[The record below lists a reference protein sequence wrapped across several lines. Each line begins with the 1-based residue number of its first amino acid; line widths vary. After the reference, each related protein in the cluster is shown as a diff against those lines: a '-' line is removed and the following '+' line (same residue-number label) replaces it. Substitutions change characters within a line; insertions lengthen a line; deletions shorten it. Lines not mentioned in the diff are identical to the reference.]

1 MTLLKT
7 ADEVTAA
14 ATKAKKE
21 IAAKG
26 TNGDEEAFKEAVFV
40 MVRPQMAGAKM
51 EHMISGDMRRAIMVT
66 IDSDLAMWDHW
77 ERRYKTHYPKN
88 RTTARTRPGAR
99 TRVTVDGALQ
109 KVLAGGIM
117 KMPKGVI
124 TTMTACRI
132 AQNEFV
138 EAALIQSTKSQ
149 TRRRSWD
156 KPAAAKARKLMDMSI
171 DHWGAKIINGT
182 RNTKKENR

>member
-7 ADEVTAA
+7 ADEVTTAA
-14 ATKAKKE
+14 NKAKKE
-21 IAAKG
+21 IAEKG
-26 TNGDEEAFKEAVFV
+26 TNGDEEALKETVFV
-40 MVRPQMAGAKM
+40 VVRPLMAGAKM
-51 EHMISGDMRRAIMVT
+51 EHVMMAEMRAALMEA
-66 IDSDLAMWDHW
+66 IDSPMEMWDHW

-88 RTTARTRPGAR
+88 RTSACTRPGSR
-99 TRVTVDGALQ
+99 TRLTVDGALQ
-109 KVLAGGIM
+109 KVLAGRIM

-124 TTMTACRI
+124 TAMTACHI
-132 AQNEFV
+132 AQNQFV

-171 DHWGAKIINGT
+171 DHWSAKIINGT